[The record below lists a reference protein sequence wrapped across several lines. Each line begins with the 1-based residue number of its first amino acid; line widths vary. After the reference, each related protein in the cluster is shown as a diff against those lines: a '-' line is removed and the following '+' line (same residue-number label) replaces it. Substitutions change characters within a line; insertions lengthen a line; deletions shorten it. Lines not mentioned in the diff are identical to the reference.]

1 MTHGRQDLASGLRGL
16 IARADVTRAEVSR
29 RLEVSESTV
38 SRWLGGRTAVTP
50 ETVRRIVAAC
60 DAGDDPAAD
69 GLEAMAQEIAAGSA
83 SRVVILRS
91 GAATSQRR
99 WGKLERD
106 AEHVATF
113 TTVIVPGLL
122 QTEAYA
128 RGVFASGGQEGQQ
141 LERNV
146 RGRLERQD
154 AMHTSSTRCY
164 TQILTEGALRWR
176 FGSRDLMLEQVEHLV
191 AVARSETEPR
201 VRVGIIPWTTPVD
214 LIPLT
219 SFDLYD
225 WSTVVVGS
233 SFGTAF
239 IDRPQDVAVYLEQFR
254 RLSELALFGDD
265 ARQVFARIA
274 EEYREG

>member
-1 MTHGRQDLASGLRGL
+1 MTHGRQELASGLRGL
-16 IARADVTRAEVSR
+16 IARAAVTRAEVSR

-38 SRWLGGRTAVTP
+38 SRWLGGRVAVTP
-50 ETVRRIVAAC
+50 ETVRRIITACAAR
-60 DAGDDPAAD
+60 DDPEAD
-69 GLEAMAQEIAAGSA
+69 ALEAMAREIAAGSA

-91 GAATSQRR
+91 GAATGQRR

-106 AEHVATF
+106 AQHVATF
-113 TTVIVPGLL
+113 TTLIVPGLL

-128 RGVFASGGQEGQQ
+128 RGVFASGGQDGAL

-146 RGRLERQD
+146 TGRLERQE
-154 AMHTSSTRCY
+154 AMRTSSTRY

-176 FGSRDLMLEQVEHLV
+176 FGSRDLMLEQVEHL
-191 AVARSETEPR
+191 AEVARAEDGPR
-201 VRVGIIPWTTPVD
+201 VRVGIIPWTTAVD

-225 WSTVVVGS
+225 SNTVVVGS

-239 IDRPQDVAVYLEQFR
+239 IDRPQDVAVYLEQFA
-254 RLSELALFGDD
+254 RLERFALFGDD
-265 ARQVFARIA
+265 ARRVFERVAQ
-274 EEYREG
+274 EYRDS